1 MRIKRGKTKRAKHKR
16 LLKLNKG
23 YRLSYSKLWKRGK
36 EARLHAGA
44 YSFAQRKKRAGQFR
58 RLWIERINAALKE
71 EGLSYSKFINKLNTA
86 NVQLDRKVLAAL
98 ALDNPEAFKAVVSK
112 VK

>member
-1 MRIKRGKTKRAKHKR
+1 MRIKRSKAKRAKHKR

-23 YRLSYSKLWKRGK
+23 YRLSYSKLFKRAN
-36 EARLHAGA
+36 EANLHAGA
-44 YSFAQRKKRAGQFR
+44 YSFAQRKKRKGQFR
-58 RLWIERINAALKE
+58 RLWIERINAALTE

-86 NVQLDRKVLAAL
+86 NIKLDRKVLAAL
-98 ALDNPEAFKAVVSK
+98 ALDNPEAFKAVVAK